1 MLLKKLLL
9 LLVFISSFA
18 FASDRVAFVIGNGDY
33 AKAPLKNAVKDATDI
48 SKVLRKNGFNVS
60 QYLNYQSN
68 QVEEVKSKLVASLKK
83 DSIAV
88 FYYAGHG
95 IQVEGQNLFPS
106 VDADMLSLPKIKSQ
120 SLKLDDLLNIIN
132 QVRPRASIIILDACR
147 DNPFEPPVQAK
158 GSLSSKG
165 LARVAPPPA
174 TVVFYSTR
182 PGSTASDGNNDNGL
196 FTEQLLKILE
206 EPNQPIEI
214 LFRKVANNVY
224 KVSNGDQEPWV
235 EGVIRDE
242 IIIAQPQIIQEQIYA
257 ANNKEREKIINAV
270 IPTQV
275 ASEPEDSNVPIAVT
289 PPNITLLA
297 TAPSLETPEDK
308 KQEQTQPILI
318 TSIDKQS
325 ALNKLRGINLDNVQD
340 KTLYYCS
347 EDICDQY
354 ETKFKKLLNA
364 KNLPILPSKI
374 QKVSFC
380 ELNDS
385 LTKCKNDYFD
395 EGFGISPLTP
405 LAIVASSLGGKFK
418 HEGYQINKSIPSNGG
433 GLSLEANSISYGG
446 GFFRACYEVPGKIE
460 LMPSNI
466 EFKFGAST
474 CVQAF
479 PPIPMYYKTEID
491 VLLFDEKNNEFIVK
505 WNITK
510 GSIGMFRSKS
520 GIGKVSLNE

>member
-1 MLLKKLLL
+1 MLIKKLLL

-33 AKAPLKNAVKDATDI
+33 AKAPLTNAVKDATDI

-106 VDADMLSLPKIKSQ
+106 VDADMLSLPKIKNQ
-120 SLKLDDLLNIIN
+120 SLKLDDLLSIIN

-242 IIIAQPQIIQEQIYA
+242 IIIAQPQIIQEQVLA
-257 ANNKEREKIINAV
+257 TNNKEREKITNAV
-270 IPTQV
+270 IPQKVTIL
-275 ASEPEDSNVPIAVT
+275 PEESPLSIVLP

-297 TAPSLETPEDK
+297 IDKTLETPEDK
-308 KQEQTQPILI
+308 KQEQAQPILI

-325 ALNKLRGINLDNVQD
+325 ALNKLRGINLDNIQD

-347 EDICDQY
+347 EDTCDEY
-354 ETKFKKLLNA
+354 ETKFKELLNA
-364 KNLPILPSKI
+364 KNLPTLPNKI

-520 GIGKVSLNE
+520 GIGKVSLN

>member
-1 MLLKKLLL
+1 MLIKKLIL

-106 VDADMLSLPKIKSQ
+106 VDADMLSLPKIKNQ
-120 SLKLDDLLNIIN
+120 SLKLDDLLSIIN

-242 IIIAQPQIIQEQIYA
+242 IIIAQPQIIQEQVLA
-257 ANNKEREKIINAV
+257 TNNKEREKITNAV
-270 IPTQV
+270 IPQKVTILPE
-275 ASEPEDSNVPIAVT
+275 ASPLSIVLP

-297 TAPSLETPEDK
+297 IDKTLETPEDK
-308 KQEQTQPILI
+308 KQEQAQPILI

-325 ALNKLRGINLDNVQD
+325 ALNKLRGINLDNIQD

-347 EDICDQY
+347 EDTCDEY
-354 ETKFKKLLNA
+354 ETKFKELLNA
-364 KNLPILPSKI
+364 KNLPTLPNKI

-520 GIGKVSLNE
+520 GIGKVSLN

>member
-1 MLLKKLLL
+1 MLLKKLLF

-48 SKVLRKNGFNVS
+48 SKALSRNGFDVS

-68 QVEEVKSKLVASLKK
+68 QLEEVKNKLVTSLKK

-106 VDADMLSLPKIKSQ
+106 VDADMLSLPKIKNQ
-120 SLKLDDLLNIIN
+120 SLKLDDLLSIIN

-224 KVSNGDQEPWV
+224 KVLDFCDKFVYALDEP
-235 EGVIRDE
+235 
-242 IIIAQPQIIQEQIYA
+242 
-257 ANNKEREKIINAV
+257 
-270 IPTQV
+270 
-275 ASEPEDSNVPIAVT
+275 
-289 PPNITLLA
+289 
-297 TAPSLETPEDK
+297 
-308 KQEQTQPILI
+308 
-318 TSIDKQS
+318 
-325 ALNKLRGINLDNVQD
+325 
-340 KTLYYCS
+340 
-347 EDICDQY
+347 
-354 ETKFKKLLNA
+354 
-364 KNLPILPSKI
+364 
-374 QKVSFC
+374 
-380 ELNDS
+380 
-385 LTKCKNDYFD
+385 
-395 EGFGISPLTP
+395 
-405 LAIVASSLGGKFK
+405 
-418 HEGYQINKSIPSNGG
+418 
-433 GLSLEANSISYGG
+433 
-446 GFFRACYEVPGKIE
+446 
-460 LMPSNI
+460 
-466 EFKFGAST
+466 
-474 CVQAF
+474 
-479 PPIPMYYKTEID
+479 
-491 VLLFDEKNNEFIVK
+491 
-505 WNITK
+505 
-510 GSIGMFRSKS
+510 
-520 GIGKVSLNE
+520 